1 VLATAAPN
9 SSGPIMLQTAARR
22 TAGSGRPARVAM
34 SVAIAL
40 AASCSPFVTANANAM
55 TTARPNPVIP
65 LAPPIER
72 PAAGPLRRAMIC
84 PGGVRP
90 PAYGPQRMY
99 GRVVGVTVLGVGG
112 HLVTVEAFVGRG
124 LPSLVFTG
132 LPGASVNDARDRV
145 RPAVESAG
153 LEWPLRRVVVN
164 LAPASLRKDGPG
176 LDLPVAVGVLAAT
189 AQVPAPAVVG
199 YAFAGE
205 LSLKGELLPTPGIL
219 SVAIAAARAGLK
231 GVVVPAANA
240 LEAAQI
246 GSLRIVAASTL
257 ADVARF
263 LQGGWDPPAIDVG
276 EIAPPEAS
284 KVDLAEVRGQAQARR
299 ALEVAAAGG
308 HNLLMIGPP
317 GAGKTM
323 LARRLATILPELSR
337 EEALEATQLHSVAGL
352 LTDRGVLTTRPFRA
366 PHHSVSIAGLL
377 GGGSTFLRPGEVSLA
392 HHGVLFL
399 DELTEF
405 RRDAL
410 EGLRQPLEDGRVV
423 VTRAAGSVEFP
434 ARFTLVAAA
443 NPCPCGFD
451 GDQRKHCR
459 CRADRVELYQQKLSG
474 PLLDRIDLRLRV
486 PRLTKQELLGSGHG
500 ERSDVV
506 RVRVQEARERQRH
519 RYASLGVTCNA
530 HLSGPL
536 VRRHAKVSPRAE
548 ELLASAVE
556 ALALTGRGFD
566 RALKVARTVADLAG
580 APHIESDHLAEALSY
595 REGFGDEGL
604 ARAG

>member
-1 VLATAAPN
+1 
-9 SSGPIMLQTAARR
+9 
-22 TAGSGRPARVAM
+22 
-34 SVAIAL
+34 
-40 AASCSPFVTANANAM
+40 
-55 TTARPNPVIP
+55 
-65 LAPPIER
+65 
-72 PAAGPLRRAMIC
+72 
-84 PGGVRP
+84 
-90 PAYGPQRMY
+90 MY
-99 GRVVGVTVLGVGG
+99 GRVIGVTVLGVGG
-112 HLVTVEAFVGRG
+112 HLVTVEAYVGRG
-124 LPSLVFTG
+124 LPSLIFTG
-132 LPGASVNDARDRV
+132 LPGAAVNDARDRV

-164 LAPASLRKDGPG
+164 LAPANLRKEGPG
-176 LDLPVAVGVLAAT
+176 LDLPMAMGVLTAT
-189 AQVPAPAVVG
+189 AQVPAASVIG

-205 LSLKGELLPTPGIL
+205 LSLKGELLPTPGII
-219 SVAIAAARAGLK
+219 SVAIAAARAGLT

-240 LEAAQI
+240 VEAAQI
-246 GSLRIVAASTL
+246 DSLRVVGVATL
-257 ADVARF
+257 AQVAGF
-263 LQGGWDPPAIDVG
+263 LRGTWTPSPV
-276 EIAPPEAS
+276 EAEVVEVVEGS
-284 KVDLAEVRGQAQARR
+284 KVDLSEIRGQAQARR

-308 HNLLMIGPP
+308 HNLLMVGPP

-352 LTDRGVLTTRPFRA
+352 LRARGLLTTRPFRA

-377 GGGSTFLRPGEVSLA
+377 GGGTTFLRPGEVSLA

-451 GDQRKHCR
+451 GDTVRHCR
-459 CRADRVELYQQKLSG
+459 CRSDRVQLYQQKLSG

-486 PRLTKQELLGSGHG
+486 PRLSRQELMGSGTG
-500 ERSDVV
+500 EPSDVV
-506 RVRVQEARERQRH
+506 RARVQDARDRQRR
-519 RYASLGVTCNA
+519 RYAPLAVACNA

-536 VRRHAKVSPRAE
+536 ARRETRLARGAE
-548 ELLASAVE
+548 ELLAGAVE
-556 ALALTGRGFD
+556 SLALTGRGFD
-566 RALKVARTVADLAG
+566 RALKVARTIADLAG
-580 APHIESDHLAEALSY
+580 TDRVEPEHLAEALSY
-595 REGFGDEGL
+595 REGFGEEGL